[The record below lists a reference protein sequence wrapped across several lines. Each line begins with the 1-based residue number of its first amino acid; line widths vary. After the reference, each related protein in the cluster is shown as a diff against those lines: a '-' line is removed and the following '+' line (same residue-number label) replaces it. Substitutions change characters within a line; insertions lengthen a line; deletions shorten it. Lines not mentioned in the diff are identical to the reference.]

1 MATEAQIRAAFQKGV
16 RDTLSGASY
25 GALRDAIARNDYQE
39 ALAAVDI
46 EDAAF
51 DDMRRLIVQTYAEGG
66 VDAISGVRWPVNTRW
81 NSATPEAE
89 YFARK
94 TVGQNIT
101 WITNDMRESVRWT
114 MGDGIALGR
123 GSNRIAL
130 DIVGR
135 VGPSG
140 QREGGIVGLNRLQAE
155 WVRNYRE
162 KLLAGEIPSN
172 TLLTA
177 AERRLIDKGNLT
189 AAQIDRLTQSYS
201 NRLLLSRGKTIAKT
215 ERGLAVN
222 MGRMEGYRQGA
233 EKGGI
238 PLAAMRKEW
247 VHRGVHKHERLAHV
261 RLGGDPAISFTQPFD
276 VNGYSAQMP
285 HDPSLPAG
293 EVISC
298 QCEVKVSITSGWRNG

>member
-25 GALRDAIARNDYQE
+25 VALRDAIARNDYQA

-89 YFARK
+89 YFARN

-123 GSNRIAL
+123 SSNRIAL

-135 VGPSG
+135 IGPSG

-189 AAQIDRLTQSYS
+189 TAQIDRLTHSYS

-293 EVISC
+293 EVINC
-298 QCEVKVSITSGWRNG
+298 NCEVKVSIPRGWRNG

>member
-1 MATEAQIRAAFQKGV
+1 MATEAQIRLAFQKGV

-25 GALRDAIARNDYQE
+25 GALRDAIAKGDYYS

-46 EDAAF
+46 DDAAF
-51 DDMRRLIVQTYAEGG
+51 DELRRLIVQTYAEGG
-66 VDAISGVRWPVNTRW
+66 VDAISGVRWPANTRW
-81 NSATPEAE
+81 NSATPDAE
-89 YFARK
+89 YFARN

-101 WITNDMRESVRWT
+101 WITNDMRDAVRWT

-123 GSNRIAL
+123 SNNRIAL

-135 VGPSG
+135 VGASG

-162 KLLAGEIPSN
+162 KLLNGEFPSN

-177 AERRLIDKGNLT
+177 AERRLIERGNLT
-189 AAQIDRLTQSYS
+189 AARIDRLTQSYS

-215 ERGLAVN
+215 ERGLAIN
-222 MGRMEGYRQGA
+222 AGRMEGYRQGA
-233 EKGGI
+233 AKGGI
-238 PLAAMRKEW
+238 PLSAIRKEW
-247 VHRGVHKHERLAHV
+247 VHKGAHKHERLEHV
-261 RLGGDPAISFTQPFD
+261 ALSRNQAIPFTQPFD
-276 VNGYSAQMP
+276 VNGHSAQMP
-285 HDPSLPAG
+285 HDPSLPAS

-298 QCEVKVSITSGWRNG
+298 SCEVKVTIPKGWRNG

>member
-25 GALRDAIARNDYQE
+25 VALRDAIARNDYQA

-89 YFARK
+89 YFARN

-123 GSNRIAL
+123 SSNRIAL

-135 VGPSG
+135 IGPSG

-189 AAQIDRLTQSYS
+189 TAQIDRLTQSYS

-293 EVISC
+293 EVINC
-298 QCEVKVSITSGWRNG
+298 NCEVKVSIPRGWRNG

>member
-1 MATEAQIRAAFQKGV
+1 MATEQQIRAAFQKGV

-25 GALRDAIARNDYQE
+25 GALMDAIARGDYQA
-39 ALAAVDI
+39 ALASVDI

-51 DDMRRLIVQTYAEGG
+51 DEMRRLIVQTYAEGG

-89 YFARK
+89 YFARN

-101 WITNDMRESVRWT
+101 WITNDMRDAVRWT

-123 GSNRIAL
+123 SNNRIAL

-140 QREGGIVGLNRLQAE
+140 NREGGIVGLNRLQAE

-162 KLLAGEIPSN
+162 KLLAGEFPGN

-177 AERRLIDKGNLT
+177 TERKLIEKGNLT

-201 NRLLLSRGKTIAKT
+201 NRLLLSRGKTIART

-233 EKGGI
+233 DKGGI
-238 PLAAMRKEW
+238 PLSALRKEW
-247 VHRGVHKHERLAHV
+247 VHRGAHKYERWEHVSLSHE
-261 RLGGDPAISFTQPFD
+261 PSIPFTQPFS
-276 VNGYSAQMP
+276 VNGYAAQMP
-285 HDPSLPAG
+285 HDPSLPAR
-293 EVISC
+293 EVINCS
-298 QCEVKVSITSGWRNG
+298 CEVKVSIPKGWRNG

>member
-1 MATEAQIRAAFQKGV
+1 MATEAQIRSAFQKGV

-25 GALRDAIARNDYQE
+25 GALRDSIARGDYYS

-46 EDAAF
+46 DAAAF
-51 DDMRRLIVQTYAEGG
+51 DELRRLIVQTYAEGG
-66 VDAISGVRWPVNTRW
+66 IDAISGVRWPVNTRW
-81 NSATPEAE
+81 NSATPDAE
-89 YFARK
+89 YFARN

-101 WITNDMRESVRWT
+101 WITNDMRDAVRWT

-123 GSNRIAL
+123 SNNRIAL

-135 VGPSG
+135 VGASG

-162 KLLAGEIPSN
+162 KLLAGDFPSN

-177 AERRLIDKGNLT
+177 AERRLIERGNLT

-215 ERGLAVN
+215 ERGLAIN
-222 MGRMEGYRQGA
+222 SGRMEGYRQGA
-233 EKGGI
+233 AKGGI
-238 PLAAMRKEW
+238 PLSALRKEW
-247 VHRGVHKHERLAHV
+247 VHNGVHKHERLEHV
-261 RLGGDPAISFTQPFD
+261 ALSRDPAIPFTQPFD
-276 VNGYSAQMP
+276 VNGHSAKMP
-285 HDPSLPAG
+285 HDPSLPAS

-298 QCEVKVSITSGWRNG
+298 SCEVKVTIPKGWRNG

>member
-25 GALRDAIARNDYQE
+25 GALRDAISRGDYQA

-51 DDMRRLIVQTYAEGG
+51 DEMRRLIVQTYAEGG

-89 YFARK
+89 YFARN

-101 WITNDMRESVRWT
+101 WITNDMREAVRWT

-123 GSNRIAL
+123 SNNRIAL

-140 QREGGIVGLNRLQAE
+140 QREGGIVGLNRLQAQ

-162 KLLAGEIPSN
+162 KLLAGEFPSN

-177 AERRLIDKGNLT
+177 AERRLIEKGNLT

-201 NRLLLSRGKTIAKT
+201 NRLLLSRGKTIART

-222 MGRMEGYRQGA
+222 LGRMEGYRQGA
-233 EKGGI
+233 DKAGI
-238 PLAAMRKEW
+238 PLSALRKEW
-247 VHRGVHKHERLAHV
+247 VHRGAHKHERYEHV
-261 RLGGDPAISFTQPFD
+261 SLSRDPAIPFTQPFD

-285 HDPSLPAG
+285 HDPSLPAS

-298 QCEVKVSITSGWRNG
+298 SCEVKVSIPKGWRNG